1 MTAHQIAPRTERCG
15 EKVAYRSEEA
25 ALLALLAHDRQ
36 ACYLCRSL
44 KKVLNVY
51 RCGLH
56 THIGHKALGYGDVD
70 YRR

>member
-36 ACYLCRSL
+36 GCQPCRDL
-44 KKVLNVY
+44 KKVMGVY
-51 RCGLH
+51 RCKAH
-56 THIGHKALGYGDVD
+56 FHCGHCALGYGDVD